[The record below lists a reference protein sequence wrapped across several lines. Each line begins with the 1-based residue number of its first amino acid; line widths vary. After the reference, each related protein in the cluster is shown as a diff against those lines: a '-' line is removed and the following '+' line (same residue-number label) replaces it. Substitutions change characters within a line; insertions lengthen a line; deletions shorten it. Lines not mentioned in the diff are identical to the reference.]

1 MVNLKIPVDLGAI
14 EAFCRKWRI
23 IEFAFF
29 GSVIR
34 EDFQPES
41 DIDVLVTFAPEAHW
55 SLFDHVEM
63 QDELTDLF
71 QAQGRFHQP
80 ARH

>member
-29 GSVIR
+29 G
-34 EDFQPES
+34 
-41 DIDVLVTFAPEAHW
+41 
-55 SLFDHVEM
+55 
-63 QDELTDLF
+63 
-71 QAQGRFHQP
+71 
-80 ARH
+80 